1 MLHRRW
7 HDASAQAFFQHAG
20 RAARS
25 VHRNADA
32 CLQEPPQHA
41 RRHHHAALAL
51 GHDGFRAACQLGLV
65 QFMVGSCGLLLGQL
79 HCLGQVRRLLHN
91 DVARELAPGDA
102 AAQVARWIDTGA
114 PLLCGSRVLAVAL

>member
-1 MLHRRW
+1 MQTARSVHDDA
-7 HDASAQAFFQHAG
+7 DASAQQLLE
-20 RAARS
+20 RP
-25 VHRNADA
+25 
-32 CLQEPPQHA
+32 CW
-41 RRHHHAALAL
+41 HHHAALAL
-51 GHDGFRAACQLGLV
+51 GHNGFRAACQLILP
-65 QFMVGSCGLLLGQL
+65 QALVGSCGLLLGQL